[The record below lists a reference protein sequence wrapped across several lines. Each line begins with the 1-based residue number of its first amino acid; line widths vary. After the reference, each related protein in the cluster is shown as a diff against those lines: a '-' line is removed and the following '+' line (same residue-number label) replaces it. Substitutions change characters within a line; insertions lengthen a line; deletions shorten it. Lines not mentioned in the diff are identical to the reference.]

1 MNKRDKTKI
10 ILAVNTLVALLV
22 AYCMVKYT
30 QTMKRDTTCRYVK
43 EEQRRFLYYSGLLI
57 IADIIFTVALKL
69 M

>member
-43 EEQRRFLYYSGLLI
+43 EEQRNFYI
-57 IADIIFTVALKL
+57 IVVY
-69 M
+69 